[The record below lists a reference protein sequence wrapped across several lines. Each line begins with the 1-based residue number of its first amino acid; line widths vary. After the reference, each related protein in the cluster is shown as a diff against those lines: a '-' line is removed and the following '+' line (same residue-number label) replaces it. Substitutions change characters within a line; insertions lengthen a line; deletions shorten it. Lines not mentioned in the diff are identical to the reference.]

1 MQNINQINDL
11 KAQLN
16 IEKENYKKLEQKYIQ
31 LEQRYNQLY
40 TNNQSNII
48 NINQLQSELNRY
60 KNLLSNANLS
70 LQNNTNLN
78 NEINNL
84 KEQNKIL
91 FNQINHL
98 MNQINI
104 KDNEINSLKLKLQN
118 NYVNKPNVPMKDIMV
133 VNFVT
138 GDGKISNCGIKCLP
152 DETFAEVEEKLYKMY
167 DEYRNTNS
175 NYFIC
180 GGRIILRFKKLREN
194 NIKDGDVIQLC
205 QNELN
210 DSILKK

>member
-11 KAQLN
+11 KTQLN
-16 IEKENYKKLEQKYIQ
+16 IEKENYKKLEQKYNQ

-91 FNQINHL
+91 FNQIN
-98 MNQINI
+98 I
-104 KDNEINSLKLKLQN
+104 KDNEINNLKLKLQN
-118 NYVNKPNVPMKDIMV
+118 NYANKPNVPMKDIMV

-210 DSILKK
+210 NSILKK

>member
-48 NINQLQSELNRY
+48 NNNQLQSELKRY
-60 KNLLSNANLS
+60 KNLLANANLS

-91 FNQINHL
+91 FNQIN
-98 MNQINI
+98 I
-104 KDNEINSLKLKLQN
+104 KDNEINNLKLKLQN
-118 NYVNKPNVPMKDIMV
+118 NYAYKPNLSMKDIMV

-194 NIKDGDVIQLC
+194 NIKDGDVIQLE
-205 QNELN
+205 QNEF
-210 DSILKK
+210 LK

>member
-1 MQNINQINDL
+1 M
-11 KAQLN
+11 
-16 IEKENYKKLEQKYIQ
+16 
-31 LEQRYNQLY
+31 
-40 TNNQSNII
+40 
-48 NINQLQSELNRY
+48 
-60 KNLLSNANLS
+60 
-70 LQNNTNLN
+70 
-78 NEINNL
+78 NNL
-84 KEQNKIL
+84 
-91 FNQINHL
+91 F
-98 MNQINI
+98 NQINI
-104 KDNEINSLKLKLQN
+104 KDNEINNLKLKLQN
-118 NYVNKPNVPMKDIMV
+118 NYVNKSNLSMKDIMV

-167 DEYRNTNS
+167 DEYRNTNG